1 MNSIELKTTLTKLLK
16 RVEALDAKV
25 SQMPQIQ
32 IQVSSRLLP
41 TLVALQ
47 KIDSGTATQV
57 SQITQRYRACESKN
71 LNELSMLGAVTKQ
84 KLGARKNLQDKGSG
98 YTQGL
103 AGFG

>member
-1 MNSIELKTTLTKLLK
+1 MNSLELRVTLAKLLK
-16 RVEALDAKV
+16 RVEELDAKV

-57 SQITQRYRACESKN
+57 SQITQRCRAFESKN
-71 LNELSMLGAVTKQ
+71 LNELSMMGVLVKQ
-84 KLGARKNLQDKGSG
+84 KKGHEKVFR
-98 YTQGL
+98 L
-103 AGFG
+103 KDMDRIRV